1 MSDLIHDTPPDFNS
15 RRGAAA
21 RKTIMAIAMLA
32 VAGATWSAS
41 AFAKDTLNVN
51 VLSLPDDALELGV
64 NYETIELRCITDS
77 DEISCAKN
85 AQPDDTAAK
94 LVHTITLALVA
105 DPGHL
110 CKAYVSIVDLQD
122 FGAAVRKLLVLYA
135 TPESPGV
142 STLAFSRP
150 ILIEDQDSFRLI
162 AENTDSQYGGCQG
175 QGTLGVEIA
184 N

>member
-64 NYETIELRCITDS
+64 NYETIDMKCITNI
-77 DEISCAKN
+77 DEISCTN
-85 AQPDDTAAK
+85 DAQPDDTAVK
-94 LVHTITLALVA
+94 LVHTITLTLVA
-105 DPGHL
+105 DPGHV
-110 CKAYVSIVDLQD
+110 CKAYVSILDEHD
-122 FGAAVRKLLVLYA
+122 FGSAVRRLLVLYA

-142 STLAFSRP
+142 STLAFPRP
-150 ILIEDQDSFRLI
+150 ILIEDRDQFRLL
-162 AENTDSQYGGCQG
+162 AGNTDFQQGGCQG